1 MNNYDVIIIGGGPGG
16 STTGTL
22 LKKYQPDLNVLVLER
37 EVFPRDHVGESQLP
51 AISPILD
58 EMGVWDEVE
67 AANFPI
73 KIGAT
78 YRWGT
83 TRDLWDFDFVPVQSF
98 KDEARPAKFEGQRL
112 ETAFQ
117 VDRAIY
123 DEILLN
129 HAANL
134 GCEVRQGTRVTKVLR
149 DEDKVIGLELGD
161 GSVVSGRYYIDASG
175 SAAVLRRALGIKIEQ
190 PTLLQN
196 IAIWDYWQNA
206 KWAEEIGV
214 GATRIQIMSLGYGW
228 IWFIPLGPERTS
240 IGLVVPA
247 TYYKESGKRPE
258 DLYHEAIASD
268 ERLSELIESGQ
279 SEGKLS
285 STKDWSYV
293 SERWVGD
300 NWMLVGESGGFADPI
315 LSAGMTLTHTSAREA
330 AYTILE
336 LDRKELDGEWLKA
349 RYERYQSQR
358 VRQHMRFAEFWYT
371 ANTHFTDLKLHCAEI
386 AKESGIVLDADGG
399 WRWLGTGGF
408 AFDTYGEA
416 GIGGFSVA
424 SIKQMLQ
431 RFTSTQ
437 ATWKIGQNNVFKM
450 NVSGARR
457 SKYAIFVDG
466 HIVLEDAIARGDLEL
481 PLTGLFGVVISVLH
495 RHSDITEIA
504 DGFLRHF
511 RAEPWLD
518 DINLSVQHAFH
529 TLETMV
535 VNGWVDASVNPNRP
549 RLKFYTPDDSAC
561 LHDHGLVVGV
571 PVGVA

>member
-1 MNNYDVIIIGGGPGG
+1 MSHYDVAIIGGGPGG

-22 LKKYQPDLNVLVLER
+22 LKKYAPNLKVLILER

-51 AISPILD
+51 AVSPILE
-58 EMGVWDEVE
+58 EMGVWDQVE

-83 TRDLWDFDFVPVQSF
+83 TRDLWDFDFVPVQGF
-98 KDEARPAKFEGQRL
+98 QDEPRPAKFEGQRL

-129 HAANL
+129 HAQAS
-134 GCEVRQGTRVTKVLR
+134 GCEVRQATRVTKVAADGDR
-149 DEDKVIGLELGD
+149 VTELTLSD
-161 GSVVSGRYYIDASG
+161 GTSVTAKYYIDSSG
-175 SAAVLRRALGIKIEQ
+175 SAAVLRRALNVPIDQ
-190 PTLLQN
+190 PTLLHN

-206 KWAEEIGV
+206 KWAEEIGI
-214 GATRIQIMSLGYGW
+214 GGTRIQIMSLGYGW

-240 IGLVVPA
+240 VGLVVPA
-247 TYYKESGKRPE
+247 SYYKESGKRPE
-258 DLYHEAIASD
+258 DLYHAALSSDDHVASLLAD
-268 ERLSELIESGQ
+268 GQ
-279 SEGKLS
+279 CEGKLS

-293 SERWVGD
+293 SQRWVGE
-300 NWMLVGESGGFADPI
+300 NWFLVGESGGFADPI

-336 LDRKELDGEWLKA
+336 LERKELDGEWLKS
-349 RYERYQSQR
+349 RYERYQTQR

-371 ANTHFTDLKLHCAEI
+371 ANTHFSDLKAHCAEI
-386 AKESGIVLDADGG
+386 AQDAGIVLDADGG

-408 AFDTYGEA
+408 AYDAYGEA

-424 SIKQMLQ
+424 SIKQVLQ
-431 RFTSTQ
+431 RFTATQ

-450 NVSGARR
+450 NVSGAKRG
-457 SKYAIFVDG
+457 KYAIFVDG
-466 HIVLEDAIARGDLEL
+466 RIILEDAVVRGDVEL

-495 RHSDITEIA
+495 RTSDISEIA
-504 DGFLRHF
+504 QGFVAHF
-511 RAEPWLD
+511 RENPWLD

-529 TLETMV
+529 TLETLV
-535 VNGWVDASVNPNRP
+535 VNGWVDASLDPSRP
-549 RLKFYTPDDSAC
+549 GLRFYTPDDSAC
-561 LHDHGLVVGV
+561 LHDHGLVVG
-571 PVGVA
+571 ASK